1 MNASFGKR
9 SFFTVTC
16 LMLKIGLTGGIGSGK
31 TMVAQIFE
39 VLAIP
44 VYYADQA
51 AKHLMNSDVDL
62 KNKIIQTFGAATYR
76 DGNLD
81 NTYLGSI
88 VFRDPEKLALLN
100 ALVHPATIGDAEKWI
115 RRQNSPY
122 IVKEAA
128 IIFEAGLEKNYHY
141 IICVTAPESLRLERV
156 MERDHSSAEKVR
168 QRINQ
173 QMDEKE
179 KISRSNFVI
188 NNDGTQ
194 AILPQVLKIHRVLL
208 ADKRIG

>member
-1 MNASFGKR
+1 LFAS
-9 SFFTVTC
+9 
-16 LMLKIGLTGGIGSGK
+16 
-31 TMVAQIFE
+31 
-39 VLAIP
+39 
-44 VYYADQA
+44 
-51 AKHLMNSDVDL
+51 DL

-141 IICVTAPESLRLERV
+141 IICVTAPESLRVVRV